1 MRARV
6 RRGHRGSA
14 ITTVGLV
21 SAALVAAGLALSTS
35 VSAAATPAPYVDVTL
50 LEPPTAIAVAD
61 TGVIAAALFN
71 PGSVAIIGT
80 DGDVRLVSVN
90 CRPSDVA
97 INPAGTTAWAVC
109 QDSPSLSVIDV
120 TGGGVSFVPL
130 GVLGGDDLVYLPRS
144 DRLYAASLDG
154 RIIEFSGV
162 SSGNYEVSAVVD
174 TGDFRPTTMAV
185 TPDGVG
191 AYVATDS
198 GVLLWVD
205 LVGQGSLVIA
215 NDPAARNFAGLA
227 LDPSGRSLYAA
238 VIDASDPSAPKTSI
252 DLIDVLDG
260 RALQSIPL
268 DFTLPGST
276 AVEIAAGYRQVY
288 VSAGLA
294 VPVGSQEAGLLAI
307 ARSAQGRLGALSPLT
322 PAPGNGVALGLSPDR
337 DRVAI
342 ATTQGEAQGL
352 LTGDEPYPTIEVQV
366 RVRKDRLG
374 LTGTSLGLTSGTAVT
389 VWIKDLTKRK
399 SRYVAQKTKATI
411 GASGTYSWT
420 GKVVS
425 RRMSLYV
432 TAGDAVSDTSE
443 IRIGR

>member
-6 RRGHRGSA
+6 RRGNRGSA

-21 SAALVAAGLALSTS
+21 SAALVAAGLALSAPVS
-35 VSAAATPAPYVDVTL
+35 SAAPAPYVDVTL
-50 LEPPTAIAVAD
+50 SEPPAAIAVAD

-80 DGDVRLVSVN
+80 AGDVRLVSVN

-120 TGGGVSFVPL
+120 TGGSVSAVPL
-130 GVLGGDDLVYLPRS
+130 GVLGGDDLVYLPRN
-144 DRLYAASLDG
+144 DRLYAASLEG

-191 AYVATDS
+191 AYVATDA
-198 GVLLWVD
+198 GALLWVD
-205 LVGQGSLVIA
+205 LVGRGSLVIA
-215 NDPAARNFAGLA
+215 NDPAARNFAALA
-227 LDPSGRSLYAA
+227 LDPSGRWLYAA
-238 VIDASDPSAPKTSI
+238 VIDASGPSAPKTSI

-268 DFTLPGST
+268 DFTLAGST
-276 AVEIAAGYRQVY
+276 AIEIAAGYRQVY

-294 VPVGSQEAGLLAI
+294 VPVGSQETGLLSI

-322 PAPGNGVALGLSPDR
+322 PAPGYGAALGLSPDR

-399 SRYVAQKTKATI
+399 SRYVAQKNKASI